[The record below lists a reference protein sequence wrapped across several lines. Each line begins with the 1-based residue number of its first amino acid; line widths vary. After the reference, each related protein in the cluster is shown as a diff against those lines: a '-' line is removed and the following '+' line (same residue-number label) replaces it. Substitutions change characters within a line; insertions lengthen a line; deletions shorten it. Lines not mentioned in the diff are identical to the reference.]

1 MSTYY
6 ILINKLINN
15 GYVWTNEVTIY
26 WVKVNPVQSV
36 SGSKQ
41 ETESKNHTFIVDNLE
56 LQTKHVKKQP
66 SLTVFTLEMIIQVYF
81 LIAIFFWF
89 LFWTKL

>member
-15 GYVWTNEVTIY
+15 GYAWTNKVTIY
-26 WVKVNPVQSV
+26 LAKINPVQSV

-41 ETESKNHTFIVDNLE
+41 ETESKNHTFVVNNLE
-56 LQTKHVKKQP
+56 PQTKHVKKQP
-66 SLTVFTLEMIIQVYF
+66 SLTVSL
-81 LIAIFFWF
+81 
-89 LFWTKL
+89 